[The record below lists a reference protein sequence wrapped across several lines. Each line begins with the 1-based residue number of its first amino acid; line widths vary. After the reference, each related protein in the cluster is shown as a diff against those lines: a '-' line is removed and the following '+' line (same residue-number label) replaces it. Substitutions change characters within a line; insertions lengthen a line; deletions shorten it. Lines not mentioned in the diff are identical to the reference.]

1 MLGIAT
7 TENSIKFGWEEGVE
21 ILRSPYRC
29 VSAGQQ
35 FDLTLLYVD
44 TKQE

>member
-1 MLGIAT
+1 ML
-7 TENSIKFGWEEGVE
+7 ENLSQKEEVE
-21 ILRSPYRC
+21 SLHSPYRC
-29 VSAGQQ
+29 VSVGQE